1 MKALKAITGRR
12 TLFATVLALTI
23 FGAVYGFAATLN
35 VNANALSAG
44 NAAVASCQQSGTPA
58 GTYTLA
64 YDSTLHSYKVSG
76 VTVTGM
82 DPNCNGK
89 TVMVTLTGS
98 GNSSLA
104 TGSGSYSSAGSN
116 TQVAIGSLS
125 ATPDATLVTGV
136 SIAING

>member
-1 MKALKAITGRR
+1 MKALKTIARKRTIVAAI
-12 TLFATVLALTI
+12 LALTI

-35 VNANALSAG
+35 VNANVLSAG
-44 NAAVASCQQSGTPA
+44 NATVASCQQSGTPT

-64 YDSTLHSYKVSG
+64 YDATLHSYKVSG

-82 DPNCNGK
+82 DANCNGK

-98 GNSSLA
+98 GNASLA
-104 TGSGSYSSAGSN
+104 TGSGTYNSAGSN

-125 ATPDATLVTGV
+125 ANPDSTQVTGV

>member
-1 MKALKAITGRR
+1 MKALKTLARKR
-12 TLFATVLALTI
+12 TIVALVLALTI

-35 VNANALSAG
+35 VNANVLSAG
-44 NAAVASCQQSGTPA
+44 NATVSSCQQSGTPT

-64 YDSTLHSYKVSG
+64 YDATLHSYKVSG

-82 DPNCNGK
+82 DANCNGK

-104 TGSGSYSSAGSN
+104 TGSAAYSSSGSN
-116 TQVAIGSLS
+116 TQVAVGSLS
-125 ATPDATLVTGV
+125 ADPDSTLVTGV